1 MVKNIINNLPN
12 IKSKTQFEQ
21 FVLPNREG
29 FENNMSAPY
38 SDRIQMSS
46 IQTAPYNTADI
57 DLIESK
63 NENGE
68 KEISVL
74 STIVSN
80 EKPIPKKIPDTQGI
94 EQDIQPVDKIDIKKY
109 KLDWVSSIYIGSVS
123 VIGLYIAYKS
133 IKRTI

>member
-12 IKSKTQFEQ
+12 IQNNTNFQHTAASHT
-21 FVLPNREG
+21 EG

-46 IQTAPYNTADI
+46 IQTAPYNTDDI